1 MKTLAFATLVM
12 FPLFAAAQA
21 GAAPSAAPLQ
31 RDVRWIDAHDRSL
44 VATQLLTR
52 RGDGALVYRYDRQA
66 TPARRYHERMC
77 ELVGGA
83 PAAGETVL
91 GSADAA
97 GSLACT
103 LPAAAAGTP
112 GVIVD
117 GLFHPSPRPP
127 ANAAAQAGHA
137 ARADA
142 SDDFAHAAAPG
153 GAAPRGENFQA
164 VGGAGYSSETGGTGS
179 AKTSLDNDR
188 CTIEQTT
195 PVPAGGSES
204 VILLVTCIEQNVRA
218 LPTYTRACM
227 NTTCV
232 TETGFIDVLDLSPP
246 TR

>member
-1 MKTLAFATLVM
+1 MKTLAFASLAM
-12 FPLFAAAQA
+12 FPILAAAQA
-21 GAAPSAAPLQ
+21 GAAPSAPLR
-31 RDVRWIDAHDRSL
+31 RDVRWIDAQDRSR
-44 VATQLLTR
+44 VATQVLTR
-52 RGDGALVYRYDRQA
+52 RADGALVYRYDRQA

-77 ELVGGA
+77 ELVGGV
-83 PAAGETVL
+83 PAAGDTVL
-91 GSADAA
+91 GGADAA

-103 LPAAAAGTP
+103 LPADAAGTP
-112 GVIVD
+112 GVVVD

-127 ANAAAQAGHA
+127 ANAAAQGQDA

-142 SDDFAHAAAPG
+142 TDDFAHAAAPG

-195 PVPAGGSES
+195 PVPAGGTES
-204 VILLVTCIEQNVRA
+204 VLLLVTCIEQRVRA

-227 NTTCV
+227 NATCV
-232 TETGFIDVLDLSPP
+232 TENGFIDVLDLSPP